1 MYLSTVIQYIRILLI
16 AFSLCFFCQLE
27 IFGQGGSY
35 TYRQVAV
42 LDLTE
47 RNSEIDSSRTRSV
60 RHIMQ
65 VTGVPFVETT
75 DFNFALQHKI
85 LFIAPRIYSSTFSDA
100 EELALHEY
108 VYNGGT
114 VIASNCSA
122 PDLYDLFGVVN
133 YEVDDLTK
141 RFIWNIY
148 SESNYFDRINED
160 KEIFVSL
167 GDTAV
172 ATPIFDHK
180 YYFPAAGAEV
190 LANYE
195 NNFPALIKNDYG
207 TGTTFLFGVDLKDV
221 IARNLLNKDDDA
233 HRTYSNGFEPTTDTF
248 IFFVMNVCRK
258 HIPSNVRWHTC
269 PSCDDAVF
277 MLTHDIDSQTA
288 VDTMGIFLEYE
299 DNHHLNAMYNQTVRY
314 VNDDWMSAF
323 YVNNSYA
330 KVHNVL
336 IHHQRLASHSV
347 GHFPD
352 FDSVWTPM
360 GSMGNNMADYVPY
373 YSAELGRSIGTTA
386 YGECEV
392 SKKIIENDHGVQVK
406 SFRAGHLS
414 YHKRLP
420 KVLEDLGYLYNS
432 TFSAN
437 DVLTNFPF
445 YGTDRREFSGY
456 LSSVI
461 EIPMT
466 ISDASATFPFSLDSY
481 PSNVARWK
489 SVTLKNVANGAP
501 TVLLIHP
508 NRSYKLIAE
517 QNFFSQLP
525 YGIRYMFLD
534 DFGDYWRERINS
546 RLYSDYNPADSTMGV
561 YLMDFNIEKE
571 YAVIIDNYVDSA
583 HCKFYDGFGNRL
595 YPCITP
601 GPFDEFR
608 FCNFQYNPN
617 NDSYCNMP
625 YTVGIENSTKKKI
638 QIYPNPASNEFT
650 FECAMDDIGK
660 NIQIFDGIGKVVYD
674 KKIERISEKIDITK
688 FSPGIYSVRFDELIY
703 KLIIE

>member
-1 MYLSTVIQYIRILLI
+1 MIYYLRIFFIVLSV
-16 AFSLCFFCQLE
+16 SLNFTFE

-42 LDLTE
+42 LDLTA
-47 RNSEIDSSRTRSV
+47 RNSEPDSSRTRSA

-65 VTGVPFVETT
+65 VTGVPFVETS

-85 LFIAPRIYSSTFSDA
+85 LFISPRILSTTFTDE

-122 PDLYDLFGVVN
+122 PDLYDMFGIID

-148 SESNYFDRINED
+148 SESNYFDRINDD

-172 ATPIFDHK
+172 NNPIFDHK
-180 YYFPAAGAEV
+180 YYLPTTGAEV

-195 NNFPALIKNDYG
+195 NNFPALVKNEYG
-207 TGTTFLFGVDLKDV
+207 TGTTFLFGIDLKDV
-221 IARNLLNKDDDA
+221 IVRNLLNKDDDA

-277 MLTHDIDSQTA
+277 MLTHDIDSQTS
-288 VDTMGIFLEYE
+288 VDTMDIFLEYE

-314 VNDDWMSAF
+314 IDDDWMSDF
-323 YVNNSYA
+323 YTNNSYA

-336 IHHQRLASHSV
+336 FRNQRLASHSV

-360 GSMGNNMADYVPY
+360 GSMGNTMANYTPY
-373 YSAELGRSIGTTA
+373 YLDVLGKSTGVSA

-392 SKKIIENDHGVQVK
+392 SKSILETEHGVQIK
-406 SFRAGHLS
+406 SFRAGHLC

-445 YGTDRREFSGY
+445 YGTDGRTYDGY

-489 SVTLKNVANGAP
+489 MVTLKNVANNAP

-508 NRSYKLIAE
+508 NRTYKLVAE

-546 RLYSDYNPADSTMGV
+546 RLYSDYNPADSTLGV
-561 YLMDFNIEKE
+561 YLVDFNPEKE
-571 YAVIIDNYVDSA
+571 YAVIIDNYTDTA

-595 YPCITP
+595 YPCMTP
-601 GPFDEFR
+601 GPFNEVR
-608 FCNFQYNPN
+608 FCNFQYTNPN
-617 NDSYCNMP
+617 ESYCSMP
-625 YTVGIENSTKKKI
+625 YTLGVEQISNKKI
-638 QIYPNPASNEFT
+638 QLYPNPALDNFT
-650 FECAMDDIGK
+650 FECSMDDLGK
-660 NIQIFDGIGKVVYD
+660 NIQLFDAVGKMVLN
-674 KKIERISEKIDITK
+674 KKIERVSEKINISS
-688 FSPGIYSVRFDELIY
+688 FSPGIYSVRFNESTY
-703 KLIIE
+703 KLIIH

>member
-1 MYLSTVIQYIRILLI
+1 MIYYLRIFFIVLSV
-16 AFSLCFFCQLE
+16 SLNFTFE

-42 LDLTE
+42 LDLTA
-47 RNSEIDSSRTRSV
+47 RNSEPDSSRTRSA

-65 VTGVPFVETT
+65 VTGVPFVETS

-85 LFIAPRIYSSTFSDA
+85 LFISPRIKSTTFTDE

-122 PDLYDLFGVVN
+122 PDLYDMFGIID

-148 SESNYFDRINED
+148 SESNYFDRINDD

-172 ATPIFDHK
+172 SNPIFDHK
-180 YYFPAAGAEV
+180 YYLPTTGAEV

-195 NNFPALIKNDYG
+195 NNFPALVKNEYG
-207 TGTTFLFGVDLKDV
+207 TGTTFLFGIDLKDV
-221 IARNLLNKDDDA
+221 IVRNLLNKDDDA

-277 MLTHDIDSQTA
+277 MLTHDIDSQTS
-288 VDTMGIFLEYE
+288 VDTMDIFLEYE

-314 VNDDWMSAF
+314 IDDDWMSDF
-323 YVNNSYA
+323 YTNNSYA

-336 IHHQRLASHSV
+336 VRNQRLASHSV

-360 GSMGNNMADYVPY
+360 GSMGNTMANYTPY
-373 YSAELGRSIGTTA
+373 YLDVLGKSTGVSA

-392 SKKIIENDHGVQVK
+392 SKSILETEHGVQIK
-406 SFRAGHLS
+406 SFRAGHLC

-445 YGTDRREFSGY
+445 YGTDGRTYDGY

-489 SVTLKNVANGAP
+489 MVTLKNVANNAP

-508 NRSYKLIAE
+508 NRTYKLVAE

-546 RLYSDYNPADSTMGV
+546 RLYSDYNPADSTLGV
-561 YLMDFNIEKE
+561 YLVDFNPEKE
-571 YAVIIDNYVDSA
+571 YAVIIDNYTDTA

-595 YPCITP
+595 YPCMTP
-601 GPFDEFR
+601 GPFNEVR
-608 FCNFQYNPN
+608 FCNFQYTNPN
-617 NDSYCNMP
+617 ESYCSMP
-625 YTVGIENSTKKKI
+625 YTLGVEQISKKKI
-638 QIYPNPASNEFT
+638 QLYPNPALDNFT
-650 FECAMDDIGK
+650 FECSMDDLGK
-660 NIQIFDGIGKVVYD
+660 NIQLFDAVGKMVLN
-674 KKIERISEKIDITK
+674 KKIERVSEKINISS
-688 FSPGIYSVRFDELIY
+688 FSPGIYSVRFNESTY
-703 KLIIE
+703 KLIIH

>member
-1 MYLSTVIQYIRILLI
+1 MIYYLRIFFI
-16 AFSLCFFCQLE
+16 FFSVSLNFTFE

-42 LDLTE
+42 LDLTA
-47 RNSEIDSSRTRSV
+47 RNSEPDSSRTRSA

-65 VTGVPFVETT
+65 VTGVPFVETS

-85 LFIAPRIYSSTFSDA
+85 LFISPRIKSTTFTDE

-122 PDLYDLFGVVN
+122 PDLYDMFGIID

-148 SESNYFDRINED
+148 SESNYFDRINDD

-172 ATPIFDHK
+172 SNPIFDHK
-180 YYFPAAGAEV
+180 YYLPATGAEV

-195 NNFPALIKNDYG
+195 NNFPALVKNEYG
-207 TGTTFLFGVDLKDV
+207 TGTTFLFGIDLKDV
-221 IARNLLNKDDDA
+221 IVRNLLNKDDDA

-277 MLTHDIDSQTA
+277 MLTHDIDSQTS
-288 VDTMGIFLEYE
+288 VDTMDIFLEYE

-314 VNDDWMSAF
+314 IDDDWMSDF
-323 YVNNSYA
+323 YTNNSYA

-336 IHHQRLASHSV
+336 VRNQRLASHSV

-360 GSMGNNMADYVPY
+360 GSMGNTMANYTPY
-373 YSAELGRSIGTTA
+373 YLDVLGKSTGVSA

-392 SKKIIENDHGVQVK
+392 SKSILETEHGVQIK
-406 SFRAGHLS
+406 SFRAGHLC

-445 YGTDRREFSGY
+445 YGTDGRTYDGY

-489 SVTLKNVANGAP
+489 MVTLKNVANNAP

-508 NRSYKLIAE
+508 NRTYKLVAE

-546 RLYSDYNPADSTMGV
+546 RLYSDYNPADSTLGV
-561 YLMDFNIEKE
+561 YLVDFNPEKE
-571 YAVIIDNYVDSA
+571 YAVIIDNYTDTA

-595 YPCITP
+595 YPCMTP
-601 GPFDEFR
+601 GPFNEVR
-608 FCNFQYNPN
+608 FCNFQYTNPN
-617 NDSYCNMP
+617 ESYCSMP
-625 YTVGIENSTKKKI
+625 YTLGVEQISKKKI
-638 QIYPNPASNEFT
+638 QLYPNPARDNFT
-650 FECAMDDIGK
+650 FECSMDDLGK
-660 NIQIFDGIGKVVYD
+660 NIQLFDAVGKMVLN
-674 KKIERISEKIDITK
+674 KKIERVSEKINISS
-688 FSPGIYSVRFDELIY
+688 FSPGIYSVRFNESTY
-703 KLIIE
+703 KLIIH

>member
-1 MYLSTVIQYIRILLI
+1 MKIAYYLNAFFLFLLFSIQ
-16 AFSLCFFCQLE
+16 FES
-27 IFGQGGSY
+27 FGQGGSY

-47 RNSEIDSSRTRSV
+47 RNSEPDSSRTRSA

-65 VTGVPFVETT
+65 VSGVPFVETT
-75 DFNFALQHKI
+75 DLNFALQHKI
-85 LFIAPRIYSSTFSDA
+85 LFITPRIKSTTFSD
-100 EELALHEY
+100 EEEAALHEY

-114 VIASNCSA
+114 LISSNCSA
-122 PDLYDLFGVVN
+122 PDLYDLFGIID
-133 YEVDDLTK
+133 YQVDDMTK

-148 SESNYFDRINED
+148 SESNYFDRIED
-160 KEIFVSL
+160 NKEVFVSL

-172 ATPIFDHK
+172 NTSIFDHK
-180 YYFPAAGAEV
+180 YYFPTSSAEV

-195 NNFPALIKNDYG
+195 NNFPALIKNEYG

-233 HRTYSNGFEPTTDTF
+233 HRTYSNGFEPSTDTF
-248 IFFVMNVCRK
+248 IFFITNVCRK

-299 DNHHLNAMYNQTVRY
+299 DNHNLNAMYNQTVRY
-314 VNDDWMSAF
+314 IDDDWMSDF
-323 YVNNSYA
+323 YTNNSYA
-330 KVHNVL
+330 KIHNVL
-336 IHHQRLASHSV
+336 TRHMRLASHSV

-360 GSMGNNMADYVPY
+360 GSMGNTMANYTPY
-373 YSAELGRSIGTTA
+373 YLDALGKSTGTTA

-392 SKKIIENDHGVQVK
+392 SKKILENDHGVQIK

-445 YGTDRREFSGY
+445 YGTDRREFNGY

-489 SVTLKNVANGAP
+489 MVTLKNVANGAP

-508 NRSYKLIAE
+508 NRTYKLTAE

-525 YGIRYMFLD
+525 YGIKYMFLD

-546 RLYSDYNPADSTMGV
+546 RLYSDYNPMDSTLGV
-561 YLMDFNIEKE
+561 YLMDFNPEKE
-571 YAVIIDNYVDSA
+571 YAVIIDNYTDTA

-595 YPCITP
+595 YPCSTL
-601 GPFDEFR
+601 GPFNETR
-608 FCNFQYNPN
+608 FCNFQYSNPN
-617 NDSYCNMP
+617 ESYCNMP
-625 YTVGIENSTKKKI
+625 YTVGLANNKKNNI
-638 QIYPNPASNEFT
+638 QVYPNPTSDYFNFESNSE
-650 FECAMDDIGK
+650 DIGK
-660 NIQIFDGIGKVVYD
+660 SFQMFDALGQLVLD
-674 KKIERISEKIDITK
+674 KKIERVSEKINVSK
-688 FSPGIYSVRFDELIY
+688 FSPGIYSIRFDQNVYRLVVRVSH
-703 KLIIE
+703 

>member
-1 MYLSTVIQYIRILLI
+1 MNHDFRIFLIVILT
-16 AFSLCFFCQLE
+16 CFCSHLAL
-27 IFGQGGSY
+27 FGQGGSY

-47 RNSEIDSSRTRSV
+47 RNSELDSSRTRSA

-85 LFIAPRIYSSTFSDA
+85 LFIAPRIKSTTFTDE

-114 VIASNCSA
+114 VIASNCYA
-122 PDLYDLFGVVN
+122 PDLYDLFGILN
-133 YEVDDLTK
+133 YQVDDLTK

-148 SESNYFDRINED
+148 AESNYFDRINDD

-172 ATPIFDHK
+172 SNPIFDHK

-195 NNFPALIKNDYG
+195 NNFPALIKNEYG
-207 TGTTFLFGVDLKDV
+207 NGRTFLFGLDLRDV
-221 IARNLLNKDDDA
+221 IARNLLNKDDEA

-288 VDTMGIFLEYE
+288 VDSMGIFLEYE

-323 YVNNSYA
+323 YANDSYA

-336 IHHQRLASHSV
+336 VRNQRLASHSV

-360 GSMGNNMADYVPY
+360 GSMGNTMANYTPY
-373 YSAELGRSIGTTA
+373 YLDALEHSTGVSA

-392 SKKIIENDHGVQVK
+392 SKSIIENDHGVQVK
-406 SFRAGHLS
+406 SFRAGHLC

-445 YGTDRREFSGY
+445 YGTDERAFDGY

-481 PSNVARWK
+481 PSNIARWK
-489 SVTLKNVANGAP
+489 MVTLKNVANGAP

-508 NRSYKLIAE
+508 NRTYKLLAE
-517 QNFFSQLP
+517 QTFFSQLP
-525 YGIRYMFLD
+525 YGIKYMFLD

-546 RLYSDYNPADSTMGV
+546 RLYSDYNPADSTLGV
-561 YLMDFNIEKE
+561 YLMDFNLEKE
-571 YAVIIDNYVDSA
+571 YAVTIDNYTDTS

-595 YPCITP
+595 YPCMTP
-601 GPFDEFR
+601 GPFNEMR
-608 FCNFQYNPN
+608 FCNFQYNSPN
-617 NDSYCNMP
+617 EDYCSMP
-625 YTVGIENSTKKKI
+625 YTLGVNSPSKKNLKI
-638 QIYPNPASNEFT
+638 FPNPTSDNFT
-650 FECAMDDIGK
+650 LECAMEDIGK
-660 NIQIFDGIGKVVYD
+660 SMKIYDAVGNLVLD
-674 KKIERISEKIDITK
+674 KKIERSSEKINVTQ
-688 FSPGIYSVRFDELIY
+688 FSPGIYSIQFDLNIY
-703 KLIIE
+703 RLIIQNRP

>member
-1 MYLSTVIQYIRILLI
+1 VIYNIRTLIL
-16 AFSLCFFCQLE
+16 AFTICICNPLE
-27 IFGQGGSY
+27 IFGQGGTY

-47 RNSEIDSSRTRSV
+47 RNSEIDSSRTRSA

-65 VTGVPFVETT
+65 VSGVPFVETT
-75 DFNFALQHKI
+75 DLNFALQHKI
-85 LFIAPRIYSSTFSDA
+85 LFIAPRIKSTTFTNE

-114 VIASNCSA
+114 VIASNCYA
-122 PDLYDLFGVVN
+122 PDLYDLFGIVD
-133 YEVDDLTK
+133 YAVDDITK
-141 RFIWNIY
+141 RFIWNVN
-148 SESNYFDRINED
+148 SELNYFDRINDD
-160 KEIFVSL
+160 KEITVSL
-167 GDTAV
+167 GDTSV
-172 ATPIFDHK
+172 SNTIFDHK
-180 YYFPAAGAEV
+180 YYFPAAGAQV

-195 NNFPALIKNDYG
+195 NGLPSLVTNEYG
-207 TGTTFLFGVDLKDV
+207 TGRAFLFGLDLKDV
-221 IARNLLNKDDDA
+221 IVRNLLNKDDEA

-288 VDTMGIFLEYE
+288 VDSMDIFLEYE

-314 VNDDWMSAF
+314 IDDDWMSDF
-323 YVNNSYA
+323 YANNSYA

-336 IHHQRLASHSV
+336 VRNQRLASHSV

-360 GSMGNNMADYVPY
+360 GSMGNTMANYTPY
-373 YSAELGRSIGTTA
+373 YLDALEHSTGVSA

-392 SKKIIENDHGVQVK
+392 SKSIIENDHGVQVK
-406 SFRAGHLS
+406 SFRAGHLC

-445 YGTDRREFSGY
+445 YGTDERAFDGY

-481 PSNVARWK
+481 PSNIARWK
-489 SVTLKNVANGAP
+489 MVTLKNVANGAP

-508 NRSYKLIAE
+508 NRTYKLHAE
-517 QNFFSQLP
+517 QTFFSQLP
-525 YGIRYMFLD
+525 YGIKYMFLD

-546 RLYSDYNPADSTMGV
+546 RLYSDYNPADSTLGV
-561 YLMDFNIEKE
+561 YLMDFNSEKE
-571 YAVIIDNYVDSA
+571 YAVTIDNYTDTS

-595 YPCITP
+595 YPCMTP
-601 GPFDEFR
+601 GPFNEMR
-608 FCNFQYNPN
+608 FCNFQYNSPN
-617 NDSYCNMP
+617 EDYCSMP
-625 YTVGIENSTKKKI
+625 YTLGVNSTSKKSLKI
-638 QIYPNPASNEFT
+638 FPNPTSDNFT
-650 FECAMDDIGK
+650 IECALEDIGK
-660 NIQIFDGIGKVVYD
+660 TIQLSDALGNLVLD
-674 KKIERISEKIDITK
+674 KKIERSSEKINVMS
-688 FSPGIYSVRFDELIY
+688 FSPGIYSIRLDQTVYQLVIQN
-703 KLIIE
+703 

>member
-1 MYLSTVIQYIRILLI
+1 
-16 AFSLCFFCQLE
+16 
-27 IFGQGGSY
+27 
-35 TYRQVAV
+35 
-42 LDLTE
+42 
-47 RNSEIDSSRTRSV
+47 
-60 RHIMQ
+60 MQ

-85 LFIAPRIYSSTFSDA
+85 LFISPRIKSTTFTDQ
-100 EELALHEY
+100 EEQALHEY

-114 VIASNCSA
+114 VIASNCYA
-122 PDLYDLFGVVN
+122 PDLYDLFGIVD
-133 YEVDDLTK
+133 YTVDDVTK
-141 RFIWNIY
+141 RFIWNI
-148 SESNYFDRINED
+148 SAESNYFDRINDD
-160 KEIFVSL
+160 KEIIVSL
-167 GDTAV
+167 GDTSV
-172 ATPIFDHK
+172 SNPIFDHK
-180 YYFPAAGAEV
+180 YYFPASGAEV

-195 NNFPALIKNDYG
+195 NNFPSLVKNEYG
-207 TGTTFLFGVDLKDV
+207 TGTTFLFGLDLRDV

-299 DNHHLNAMYNQTVRY
+299 DNHNLNAMYNQTVRY
-314 VNDDWMSAF
+314 IDDDWMSDF
-323 YVNNSYA
+323 YTNNSYA
-330 KVHNVL
+330 KIHNVL
-336 IHHQRLASHSV
+336 IRNMRLASHSV

-360 GSMGNNMADYVPY
+360 GSMGNTMANYTPY
-373 YSAELGRSIGTTA
+373 YLASLGKSTGTTA

-392 SKKIIENDHGVQVK
+392 SKSILENDHGVQIK

-445 YGTDRREFSGY
+445 YGTDGRAFNGY

-489 SVTLKNVANGAP
+489 MVTLKNVANGAP

-508 NRSYKLIAE
+508 NRTYKLTAE

-525 YGIRYMFLD
+525 YGIKYMFLD

-546 RLYSDYNPADSTMGV
+546 RLYSDYNPADSTLSV
-561 YLMDFNIEKE
+561 FLMDFNSEKE
-571 YAVIIDNYVDSA
+571 YAVTIDNYTDTA

-595 YPCITP
+595 YPCSTP
-601 GPFDEFR
+601 GPFDETR
-608 FCNFQYNPN
+608 FCNFQYTQPN
-617 NDSYCNMP
+617 EAYCNMP
-625 YTVGIENSTKKKI
+625 YTLGLENNVKKRI
-638 QIYPNPASNEFT
+638 AIYPNPTSDYFNFEFGNE
-650 FECAMDDIGK
+650 DIGK
-660 NIQIFDGIGKVVYD
+660 TFQMFNALGQLVLD
-674 KKIERISEKIDITK
+674 KKIERTIEKTSVVK
-688 FSPGIYSVRFDELIY
+688 FSPGVYSIRFENNVYRVVVRNH
-703 KLIIE
+703 

>member
-1 MYLSTVIQYIRILLI
+1 MISFVRLLFI
-16 AFSLCFFCQLE
+16 AFTCILCSSIE
-27 IFGQGGSY
+27 ILGQGGSY

-42 LDLTE
+42 LDLTQ
-47 RNSEIDSSRTRSV
+47 RNSEIDSSRTRSA

-65 VTGVPFVETT
+65 VTGIPFVETT

-85 LFIAPRIYSSTFSDA
+85 VFIAPRIKSSTFTDQ
-100 EELALHEY
+100 EEALLHEY

-114 VIASNCSA
+114 VIASNCYA
-122 PDLYDLFGVVN
+122 PDLYDLFGIVD
-133 YEVDDLTK
+133 YGVDDLTK

-148 SESNYFDRINED
+148 AESNYFDRINDD

-167 GDTAV
+167 GDTSNN
-172 ATPIFDHK
+172 TPIFDHK
-180 YYFPAAGAEV
+180 YYFPASGAEV

-195 NNFPALIKNDYG
+195 NNFPCLIKNEYG
-207 TGTTFLFGVDLKDV
+207 TGNTFLFGIDLKDV

-277 MLTHDIDSQTA
+277 MLTHDIDSQTS
-288 VDTMGIFLEYE
+288 VDTMNIFLEYE

-314 VNDDWMSAF
+314 VDDDWMSDF
-323 YVNNSYA
+323 YTNNSFA

-336 IHHQRLASHSV
+336 TRNQRLASHSV

-360 GSMGNNMADYVPY
+360 GSMGNTMANYTPY
-373 YSAELGRSIGTTA
+373 YLDALGHSTGVSA

-392 SKKIIENDHGVQVK
+392 SKSILENDHGVQIK
-406 SFRAGHLS
+406 SFRAGHLC

-445 YGTDRREFSGY
+445 YGTDERAFSGY

-489 SVTLKNVANGAP
+489 NVTLKNVANGAP

-508 NRSYKLIAE
+508 NRTYKLTAE

-546 RLYSDYNPADSTMGV
+546 RLFSEYNPIDSTQAV
-561 YLMDFNIEKE
+561 FLMDFNPQKE
-571 YAVIIDNYVDSA
+571 YAVIIDEYSDTA
-583 HCKFYDGFGNRL
+583 HCKFFDGYGNRL

-601 GPFDEFR
+601 GPFNETR
-608 FCNFQYNPN
+608 FCNFQYATPN
-617 NDSYCNMP
+617 ENYCNMP
-625 YTVGIENSTKKKI
+625 YTVGIANNSKNNLR
-638 QIYPNPASNEFT
+638 IYPNPAAEYFNLET
-650 FECAMDDIGK
+650 GIEDIGK
-660 NIQIFDGIGKVVYD
+660 HFQVYDALGKLVLD
-674 KKIERISEKIDITK
+674 KKIERSSEKISTAQ
-688 FSPGIYSVRFDELIY
+688 FNSGIYSIRFNQSVHRLVIRN
-703 KLIIE
+703 

>member
-1 MYLSTVIQYIRILLI
+1 MIYYLRIFFIVLSV
-16 AFSLCFFCQLE
+16 SLNFTFE

-42 LDLTE
+42 LDLTA
-47 RNSEIDSSRTRSV
+47 RNSEPDSSRTRSA

-65 VTGVPFVETT
+65 VTGVPFVETS

-85 LFIAPRIYSSTFSDA
+85 LFISPRIKSTTFTDE

-122 PDLYDLFGVVN
+122 PDLYDMFGIID

-148 SESNYFDRINED
+148 SESNYFDRINDD

-172 ATPIFDHK
+172 SNPIFDHK
-180 YYFPAAGAEV
+180 YYLPTTGAEV

-195 NNFPALIKNDYG
+195 NNFPALVKNEYG
-207 TGTTFLFGVDLKDV
+207 TGTTFLFGIDLKDV
-221 IARNLLNKDDDA
+221 IVRNLLNKDDDA

-277 MLTHDIDSQTA
+277 MLTHDIDSQTS
-288 VDTMGIFLEYE
+288 VDTMDIFLEYE

-314 VNDDWMSAF
+314 IDDDWMSDF
-323 YVNNSYA
+323 YTNNSYA

-336 IHHQRLASHSV
+336 VRNQRLASHSV

-360 GSMGNNMADYVPY
+360 GSMGNTMANYTPY
-373 YSAELGRSIGTTA
+373 YLDVLGKSTGVSA

-392 SKKIIENDHGVQVK
+392 SKSILETEHGVQIK
-406 SFRAGHLS
+406 SFRAGHLC

-445 YGTDRREFSGY
+445 YGTDERTYDGY

-489 SVTLKNVANGAP
+489 MVTLKNVANNAP

-508 NRSYKLIAE
+508 NRTYKLVAE

-546 RLYSDYNPADSTMGV
+546 RLYSDYNPADSTLGV
-561 YLMDFNIEKE
+561 YLVDFNPEKE
-571 YAVIIDNYVDSA
+571 YAVIIDNYTDTA

-595 YPCITP
+595 YPCMTP
-601 GPFDEFR
+601 GPFNEVR
-608 FCNFQYNPN
+608 FCNFQYTNPN
-617 NDSYCNMP
+617 ESYCSMP
-625 YTVGIENSTKKKI
+625 YTLGVEQISKKKI
-638 QIYPNPASNEFT
+638 QLYPNPALDNFT
-650 FECAMDDIGK
+650 FECSMDDLGK
-660 NIQIFDGIGKVVYD
+660 NIQLFDAVGKMVLN
-674 KKIERISEKIDITK
+674 KKIERVSEKINISS
-688 FSPGIYSVRFDELIY
+688 FSPGIYSVRFNESTY
-703 KLIIE
+703 KLIIH